1 MQTRTHEEVVVFRHP
16 FRLRGE
22 TADLPA
28 GAWLVETEETLI
40 EALSFPAWRR
50 TATTIRPHRPAPGR
64 TVRILPIDP
73 DELAAVRA
81 ADAVPA

>member
-1 MQTRTHEEVVVFRHP
+1 MQTRTHAEVVVLRHP

-22 TADLPA
+22 QTSLPA

-50 TATTIRPHRPAPGR
+50 TATTIRSHKPLPGR
-64 TVRILPIDP
+64 TIQVLPVDP
-73 DELAAVRA
+73 ADLAAVLA
-81 ADAVPA
+81 ADAVRA